1 MKVENRL
8 ETAKLKNYYM
18 IMAGLIFS
26 LSVYYFFERRAS
38 EGYIIAALL
47 IAVVYLILLL
57 RKSDYFYLEYNGNK
71 IIVRYYTA
79 HPFFRKYKTFEIPE
93 SYFSDYEIFKS
104 LGGLQKFVRFTVKT
118 PKGEGKYP
126 PLSISLLT
134 DEQEKKLIEI
144 LEKVKS

>member
-93 SYFSDYEIFKS
+93 S
-104 LGGLQKFVRFTVKT
+104 
-118 PKGEGKYP
+118 
-126 PLSISLLT
+126 
-134 DEQEKKLIEI
+134 
-144 LEKVKS
+144 